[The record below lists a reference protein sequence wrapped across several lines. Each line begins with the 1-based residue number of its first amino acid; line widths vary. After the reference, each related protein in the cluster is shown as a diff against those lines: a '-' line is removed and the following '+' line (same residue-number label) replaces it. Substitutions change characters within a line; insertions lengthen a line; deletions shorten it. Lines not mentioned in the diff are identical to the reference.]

1 LLIETLTLAKE
12 IRYIGAGGRRGTFD
26 GLAPELA
33 KLPRLQL
40 FELWQE
46 TIPVMAANPRGELLK
61 DLSALM
67 PFITELGGPEG
78 LAEIAHAAEDVG
90 EWWP

>member
-1 LLIETLTLAKE
+1 MVWSPK
-12 IRYIGAGGRRGTFD
+12 
-26 GLAPELA
+26 LA

-46 TIPVMAANPRGELLK
+46 TLPVLAAYPRGELLK

-67 PFITELGGPEG
+67 PVITELGGSEG
-78 LAEIAHAAEDVG
+78 LVEIAKVVG
-90 EWWP
+90 EVGK

>member
-1 LLIETLTLAKE
+1 M
-12 IRYIGAGGRRGTFD
+12 
-26 GLAPELA
+26 
-33 KLPRLQL
+33 
-40 FELWQE
+40 
-46 TIPVMAANPRGELLK
+46 MAANPRGELLK